1 MLTANELLKLA
12 CAVWGE
18 FLGVAALPAAPDLV
32 PSGDLVTGVVYFQ
45 AGGGV
50 AVTLSRTT
58 AQHLASK
65 VFMIPA
71 DEVTLQD
78 ADDLTGDLATIFA
91 NNAAAHVHST
101 VRSNSVVV
109 HDSGVPDHQLSNHPD
124 GPLMVWLESQ
134 DQPVLIR
141 LFKATA

>member
-12 CAVWGE
+12 CTVWTE
-18 FLGVAALPAAPDLV
+18 FLGVTALPAAPDLV

-50 AVTLSRTT
+50 AVTLGRTT
-58 AQHLASK
+58 ARRLASK
-65 VFMIPA
+65 VFMIPE
-71 DEVTLQD
+71 DEVTYQD

-101 VRSNSVVV
+101 VKANSVVI
-109 HDSGVPDHQLSNHPD
+109 HDSGVSDQRLSDHPD
-124 GPLMVWLESQ
+124 GPLMVWLESHE
-134 DQPVLIR
+134 DPVLIR
-141 LFKATA
+141 LFQA

>member
-12 CAVWGE
+12 CTVWTD
-18 FLGVAALPAAPDLV
+18 FLGVTALPAAPDLV

-50 AVTLSRTT
+50 AVTLGRVT
-58 AQHLASK
+58 ARQLASK

-71 DEVTLQD
+71 DEVTYQD
-78 ADDLTGDLATIFA
+78 ADDLTGDLATILA

-101 VRSNSVVV
+101 VKSNSVVI
-109 HDSGVPDHQLSNHPD
+109 HDSGLPDHRLSNNPD
-124 GPLMVWLESQ
+124 GPLMVWLESHE
-134 DQPVLIR
+134 QPVLIR
-141 LFKATA
+141 LFQA